1 MQPRF
6 VDLHTHS
13 TESDG
18 TDTPTEL
25 VRKAAHKNLAA
36 LALTDHDTLSGLDE
50 AVLAGQKSGTE
61 VIRGCE
67 LGVSTPYGEMH
78 LTGLWIPKEAP
89 ALEKKLAVLR
99 DRRLVRNRLIVEKL
113 NQMGFPLDYEEVVK
127 IAARESV
134 GRPHIATALL
144 QKGYVTSRQEAF
156 FRFLGSGGS
165 AFIPRELLTPEEGV
179 SLMAGLGAT
188 VCIAH
193 PMLLPCP
200 ATWFDEII
208 PRLKE
213 QGLSGIEAYHSEH
226 STAEERFCVELARR
240 HELVVSGGSDYHG
253 KIKPYVELGRGRGGL
268 RVTTAILD
276 ALKRHRQAA
285 GLPV

>member
-50 AVLAGQKSGTE
+50 AILAGQEFGIE

-67 LGVSTPYGEMH
+67 LGVSTRYGEMH
-78 LTGLWIPKEAP
+78 LTGLWIPEQP
-89 ALEKKLAVLR
+89 SDLEKKLAVLR
-99 DRRLVRNRLIVEKL
+99 DRRLARNRLIVEKL
-113 NQMGFPLDYEEVVK
+113 NQMGFPLDYEEVVEV
-127 IAARESV
+127 AAGESV
-134 GRPHIATALL
+134 GRPHIATVLL
-144 QKGYVTSRQEAF
+144 QKGYVASRQEAF
-156 FRFLGSGGS
+156 FRFLGSGGR
-165 AFIPRELLTPEEGV
+165 AFVPRELPTPEEGV
-179 SLMAGLGAT
+179 ALMAGQGAT

-200 ATWFDEII
+200 MTWFDEII
-208 PRLKE
+208 PQLKE

-226 STAEERFCVELARR
+226 SAAEERFCVELARR
-240 HELVVSGGSDYHG
+240 YELVLSGGSDYHG
-253 KIKPYVELGRGRGGL
+253 KNKPSVDLGRGRGGL
-268 RVTTAILD
+268 RVTTALLE
-276 ALKRHRQAA
+276 ALKRHRQTA